1 MSLLLDSFSPRLTML
16 IQLALIFGFSYSNL
30 ILAQGTLLNVAF
42 GQDKSEFQ
50 IYVNGTYY
58 LIIVVYAFI

>member
-1 MSLLLDSFSPRLTML
+1 MSLLLDSFSPRLAML

-30 ILAQGTLLNVAF
+30 ILAQGTLLNVGF

-50 IYVNGTYY
+50 IFVNGTY
-58 LIIVVYAFI
+58 